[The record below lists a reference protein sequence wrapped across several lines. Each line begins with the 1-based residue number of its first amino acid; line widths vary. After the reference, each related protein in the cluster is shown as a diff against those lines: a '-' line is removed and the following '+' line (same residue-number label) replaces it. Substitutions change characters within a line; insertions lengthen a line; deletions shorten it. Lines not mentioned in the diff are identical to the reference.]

1 MVVKMFL
8 VALGSAHIFV
18 ARQLMDKITL
28 IKSGSHAQKLPSGL
42 KFEIFSEGNIRRSS
56 QYFSRGHCHCPISQ
70 TANLGQGKIKSF
82 AQGQPAAELRAN

>member
-8 VALGSAHIFV
+8 VFGFAHIFV

-28 IKSGSHAQKLPSGL
+28 IKSGSHVQKLPSGL

-56 QYFSRGHCHCPISQ
+56 QYFSRGRCHCPISQ